1 MDRNKSKDAQQDKD
15 RMNVNM
21 YTTNVER
28 QNMTNKSHFSILS
41 LFGIIFRHVVSHIFP
56 FFLSSGSS
64 SDMSDGATELASS
77 VILPRCVGGERTKP

>member
-41 LFGIIFRHVVSHIFP
+41 LFGIIFRHVGCKYVYY
-56 FFLSSGSS
+56 
-64 SDMSDGATELASS
+64 
-77 VILPRCVGGERTKP
+77 